1 MNCQTIPTCK
11 GGLFGGPAGKLAQR
25 SGDRAASEPPAPAGR
40 GRLPTA
46 NPAAAVAVRARS
58 ATPTRSGRCSRRNA
72 SA

>member
-40 GRLPTA
+40 AGYRRRIPPRPWLFEHEARLRPGQGAARDGT
-46 NPAAAVAVRARS
+46 PAL
-58 ATPTRSGRCSRRNA
+58 
-72 SA
+72 